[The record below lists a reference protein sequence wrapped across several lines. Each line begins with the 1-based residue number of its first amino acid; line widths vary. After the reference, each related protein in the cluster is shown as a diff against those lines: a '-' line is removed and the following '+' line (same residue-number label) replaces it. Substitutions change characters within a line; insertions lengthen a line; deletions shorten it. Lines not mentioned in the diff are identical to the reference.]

1 MRCLI
6 IDSDLFSRKIL
17 EKFISQTPF
26 LQFLGAVQE
35 TIEALNFLSTS
46 KVDLIFLDI
55 ETQGSSGVQ
64 FLNALKEKP
73 CIILTTEKE
82 SNTSESFRH
91 EIVDCLLKPI
101 NYQQFLKVVL
111 KAKEIVEEKK
121 KSVVISD
128 HIFVKV
134 DSRFVKVS
142 FDSILYIEAQGD
154 YITIFTK
161 EAKYVIYSTMKNI
174 ENKLPINLFVRV
186 HRSYIVKISSINDI
200 SFNNLLIGK
209 KIIPVGA
216 SYKRNLF
223 SKLNIL

>member
-6 IDSDLFSRKIL
+6 IESELFSRKIL

-26 LQFLGAVQE
+26 LQFLGAVQG
-35 TIEALNFLSTS
+35 TVEALNFLSTA

-55 ETQGSSGVQ
+55 EIQGSSGVQ

-82 SNTSESFRH
+82 SNTSESFSH

-101 NYQQFLKVVL
+101 NYQQFLKAVI
-111 KAKEIVEEKK
+111 KAKEIIEENR
-121 KSVVISD
+121 SGRIVSD

-142 FDSILYIEAQGD
+142 FDSVLYIEAQGD

-174 ENKLPINLFVRV
+174 EL
-186 HRSYIVKISSINDI
+186 S
-200 SFNNLLIGK
+200 LIH
-209 KIIPVGA
+209 I
-216 SYKRNLF
+216 
-223 SKLNIL
+223 